1 MNQKGNFV
9 TGNQS
14 SVRAGVLKGVTEGT
28 IECALED
35 LSVHNAE
42 MIKGGP
48 AGGGVGGD
56 IIVFDI
62 IDSLHGTGK

>member
-1 MNQKGNFV
+1 MNLKGKPV

-14 SVRAGVLKGVTEGT
+14 SVSAGVLKGVSEDT
-28 IECALED
+28 IEGVLED

-48 AGGGVGGD
+48 CPTTGCRGGGD
-56 IIVFDI
+56 IVLFDI
-62 IDSLHGTGK
+62 ID